1 VVAEQVVER
10 AVLAQGDALS
20 TGVVVLGDDTVGDFV
35 VVADEVGGDVVDGLG
50 DALAVTV
57 VEEGGAAEGERGERE
72 KVILSLRWSAIF
84 AKNSVP
90 EST

>member
-1 VVAEQVVER
+1 VVAEQVVEH
-10 AVLAQGDALS
+10 AILAQGDALS
-20 TGVVVLGDDTVGDFV
+20 TGIVVLGDDAVGDFV
-35 VVADEVGGDVVDGLG
+35 VVADEVSGDIVDGLG
-50 DALAVTV
+50 DALAVAV
-57 VEEGGAAEGERGERE
+57 VEEGGAAEGGRDERE